1 MVDGRPGTAYAET
14 VNSKAGRDAW
24 RLILGLLFDG
34 QARGRMAAA
43 CRSIGI
49 SPGSMKTLFRLEP
62 GQGVPMRD
70 LADFWGCDAS
80 YVTNLADALE
90 ERGLTERRP
99 HPTDRRVK
107 MIALTEEGIA
117 ARKRAFEVLHEPP
130 SSFSALT
137 AAEQRQLRD
146 LLRKVADAD
155 AELVRSRV
163 AAAR

>member
-1 MVDGRPGTAYAET
+1 MNT
-14 VNSKAGRDAW
+14 KAGREAW
-24 RLILGLLFDG
+24 RAILGLLFDG
-34 QARGRMAAA
+34 QAQGRMAAA

-49 SPGSMKTLFRLEP
+49 SPGLMKTLFRLEP

-80 YVTNLADALE
+80 YVTSLADALE
-90 ERGLTERRP
+90 ERGLVARRP

-107 MIALTEEGIA
+107 MIALTEEGIE

-130 SSFSALT
+130 PSFGALT

-146 LLRKVADAD
+146 LLRKVADS
-155 AELVRSRV
+155 EVTPGRV

>member
-1 MVDGRPGTAYAET
+1 
-14 VNSKAGRDAW
+14 VNTKAGRDAW
-24 RLILGLLFDG
+24 RLVLGLLFEG

-43 CRSIGI
+43 CRAIGI

-80 YVTNLADALE
+80 YVTSLADALE
-90 ERGLTERRP
+90 ERGLVERRP

-107 MIALTEEGIA
+107 MIALTEDGIA
-117 ARKRAFEVLHEPP
+117 ARQRAFDVLYEPP
-130 SSFSALT
+130 ASFGALT

-146 LLRKVADAD
+146 LLQKVAEAD
-155 AELVRSRV
+155 ATLTQERLTV
-163 AAAR
+163 AHG